1 MEFIGI
7 IPARFA
13 STRFPG
19 KPLADICGMPMIE
32 RVYRRA
38 AAVLPQVCVAT
49 DDIRIAEAVDKFG
62 GNMLRIGSAPTVS
75 ANENFSAARQAERG
89 LEAGITQIIR
99 LHAEKVFPGPG
110 AAIGVLPNDIQ
121 SRIANFFF

>member
-1 MEFIGI
+1 M
-7 IPARFA
+7 
-13 STRFPG
+13 
-19 KPLADICGMPMIE
+19 
-32 RVYRRA
+32 
-38 AAVLPQVCVAT
+38 
-49 DDIRIAEAVDKFG
+49 VDKFG